1 MTDERMLKI
10 QGISNDVVTAMH
22 SLVLTFNIIFIKFRS
37 LSSIPEN
44 AVTEAPRGL
53 RVDLLP
59 HQKTGLTWLLWREQ
73 QMPPRYQWFFL
84 FKSIFPVEFLL
95 TTWDWEKLFL

>member
-1 MTDERMLKI
+1 MQPPVQHGRLFGGAMTDERMLKI

-53 RVDLLP
+53 RIDLLP
-59 HQKTGLTWLLWREQ
+59 HQKTGLTWLLW
-73 QMPPRYQWFFL
+73 L
-84 FKSIFPVEFLL
+84 EFLL